1 MIETKPGVGHNAH
14 DDQMQKYV
22 IDEYAGTSK
31 PFYYYR
37 GSTRDI
43 DWQTGEFE
51 AEKILAHKRG
61 RDGKWLFKVKWKD
74 CDATDNS
81 WEPVNH
87 FFHRYSS
94 ALVKY
99 GRKKSLKRV
108 RRDAKLVERVD
119 GLGGGEGFCCFLIPT
134 KPRLSDQQAWFW
146 FILFVR

>member
-1 MIETKPGVGHNAH
+1 MIETKPGVEHHAH

-22 IDEYAGTSK
+22 VDEYAGTSK

-87 FFHRYSS
+87 FFIATAAR
-94 ALVKY
+94 
-99 GRKKSLKRV
+99 
-108 RRDAKLVERVD
+108 
-119 GLGGGEGFCCFLIPT
+119 
-134 KPRLSDQQAWFW
+134 W
-146 FILFVR
+146 